1 MHTSTRTGSF
11 PQGSL
16 FSTTYGPKTLRV
28 GMQSQPDD
36 IFVSKPGVG
45 SVDLGLDRAEDSL
58 RTSLR
63 RDAGVG
69 RIGRAG
75 QTIVWSDPRENRQG
89 PSLFQP
95 TITARQAEQYEGAPP
110 MSDKGRRAY
119 RRHELQQDVVYK
131 PGVGNVPT
139 PLVGTEFAKYHAEH
153 NRLDAKFSP
162 ASRTIRRGC
171 VAATQS
177 GLDPRKPNGRSFVNV
192 TLACPP
198 QRGGL
203 PKNDDEAHWHY
214 SRQYNSSHGHEDNT
228 VAHRSEGG
236 RYYAGS
242 DVIPQDTALQ
252 TKTEG
257 IEEREFYDLGCKP
270 RLTGG
275 QAYSKA
281 VKAREDAVLAK
292 RGRLTVQQ
300 QIPEDIMQATRA
312 AYGQMQNNIFVD
324 DKFNPT
330 IPSDNTAYVEQSS
343 QWQSMSSVANSQAQ
357 DRLTNFQRKVE
368 NVQVREAQLRANLF
382 RR

>member
-1 MHTSTRTGSF
+1 MHTSTRKGSY
-11 PQGSL
+11 PKGSL

-36 IFVSKPGVG
+36 IFKDKPGIG
-45 SVDLGLDRAEDSL
+45 PVDMGLDRPEDSL
-58 RTSLR
+58 RTTMR
-63 RDAGVG
+63 REEGSG
-69 RIGRAG
+69 LLGRAAR
-75 QTIVWSDPRENRQG
+75 TIVWSDPRNNAQG

-95 TITARQAEQYEGAPP
+95 TITARQANEFDGAPP

-119 RRHELQQDVVYK
+119 RRNEMRQDVTYK
-131 PGVGNVPT
+131 PLVGNIPA
-139 PLVGTEFAKYHAEH
+139 PLVGTEFAKYHEEH
-153 NRLDAKFSP
+153 QRLDAKFSP

-171 VAATQS
+171 IAATQS
-177 GLDPRKPNGRSFVNV
+177 GMDPRKPNGRAFANV

-203 PKNDDEAHWHY
+203 PENDDQSHWHY
-214 SRQYNSSHGHEDNT
+214 SKKYNTSHGSKDT

-236 RYYAGS
+236 RYYLGS

-252 TKTEG
+252 TKTAG
-257 IEEREFYDLGCKP
+257 IKEREFFELGCKP

-324 DKFNPT
+324 DKFNPS

-343 QWQSMSSVANSQAQ
+343 EWKSMSSVANSHAQ
-357 DRLTNFQRKVE
+357 NRLTNFQQKVE
-368 NVQVREAQLRANLF
+368 DVQVREAQLRANLF